1 LVCADTNTWIAYL
14 EGKAGADVEVLDEA
28 LASRSVKM
36 APVVLSELLS
46 DPLLPPRDER
56 DLVAIPL
63 LELRPGFWR
72 RAGKSRSSL
81 IRRELRPKLADT
93 LIAQACV
100 DHEMLLLTRDRDF
113 SGFARHCG
121 LRLFLGS

>member
-14 EGKAGADVEVLDEA
+14 EGRLGKDVEVLDEA

-46 DPLLPPRDER
+46 DPKLPARDER

-63 LELRPGFWR
+63 LEILPGYWK
-72 RAGKSRSSL
+72 RAGKSRSRL
-81 IRRELRPKLADT
+81 IRKKLRPKLADT
-93 LIAQACV
+93 LIAQSCV
-100 DHEMLLLTRDRDF
+100 DHDVLLLTRDRDF
-113 SGFARHCG
+113 GGFVRHCG
-121 LRLFLGS
+121 LKVL